1 MEDGRRAMRY
11 TGPARH
17 CACMALALALA
28 LALVQFDS
36 LLFELLDE
44 MRTADDT
51 QPALHDVLH
60 VRQPPSSPS
69 VPSVRSSY

>member
-1 MEDGRRAMRY
+1 
-11 TGPARH
+11 
-17 CACMALALALA
+17 MALELA

-60 VRQPPSSPS
+60 VRRPPSS
-69 VPSVRSSY
+69 VPRV